1 MRFVETSIP
10 GVIRVEAEPRA
21 DARGAFA
28 RLHCPEE
35 FAAAGHPFTPAQTS
49 LSRNPTRHTLRGMHY
64 QPEPHAETKLVR
76 VTRGRAFDVALDL
89 RPESPTYRG
98 WTSAEL
104 SAENMVALLIPEGV
118 AHGFLTLEP
127 DTEVLYKVDAEYN
140 READGGIAWNDP
152 ALGIAWPLPP
162 GGPTLSDKDA
172 KAPRLAEAGPIFPR
186 GSW

>member
-10 GVIRVEAEPRA
+10 GVIRVEAEPHT

-28 RLHCPEE
+28 RLHCPEA

-49 LSRNPTRHTLRGMHY
+49 LSRNPKRHTLRGLHY
-64 QPEPHAETKLVR
+64 QPSPHAETKLVR

-104 SAENMVALLIPEGV
+104 SAENLLALLIPEGV

-127 DTEVLYKVDAEYN
+127 DTDVVYQITPAF
-140 READGGIAWNDP
+140 RPGHEAGVRWNDP
-152 ALGIAWPLPP
+152 AFGIAWPATPAMI
-162 GGPTLSDKDA
+162 GERDA
-172 KAPRLAEAGPIFPR
+172 GYPDYEG
-186 GSW
+186 